1 MRQALEL
8 PVVVRVLG
16 GMMQP
21 NACPKCFRFNCLQS
35 GSDQD
40 GPYLDCLHC
49 GHLIDL
55 LQPEP
60 EVLARLMALKYDIEG
75 PKAEGYTHNK
85 LDGGGRRNKGR
96 AGFYGPRLGNRSKVW
111 PQR

>member
-1 MRQALEL
+1 
-8 PVVVRVLG
+8 
-16 GMMQP
+16 MQP
-21 NACPKCFRFNCLQS
+21 DACPKCFRANGLVAY
-35 GSDQD
+35 SDQD

-60 EVLARLMALKYDIEG
+60 VVLARLMALRAHSEG
-75 PKAEGYTHNK
+75 PHEGKNGGSPNRP
-85 LDGGGRRNKGR
+85 DGRGRRNKGR
-96 AGFYGPRLGNRSKVW
+96 AGFYGPTLSNPSKSW